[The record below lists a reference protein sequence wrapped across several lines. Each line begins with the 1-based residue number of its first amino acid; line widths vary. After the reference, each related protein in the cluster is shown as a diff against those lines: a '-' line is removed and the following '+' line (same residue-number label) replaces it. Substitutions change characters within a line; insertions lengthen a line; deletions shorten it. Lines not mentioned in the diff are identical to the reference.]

1 MEIIRTLNGKE
12 LTIAPVDRLDAI
24 TAPEFDEVLQ
34 SYIKDITALTFDFEK
49 MNYISSAGLR
59 ILLAAQ
65 QTMEDKNG
73 TMALIHVSN
82 NIMEILDIT
91 GLSHILT
98 IE

>member
-65 QTMEDKNG
+65 QSMEAKNG
-73 TMALIHVSN
+73 TMDLIHVN
-82 NIMEILDIT
+82 KNIMEILDIT

-98 IE
+98 IG